1 MNFLFHTL
9 VQDVC
14 VHALVY
20 HSIHICNLYE
30 MDITDKRPWP
40 EKKKLNITKSVL
52 FFQASP
58 LNPV

>member
-1 MNFLFHTL
+1 
-9 VQDVC
+9 
-14 VHALVY
+14 
-20 HSIHICNLYE
+20 